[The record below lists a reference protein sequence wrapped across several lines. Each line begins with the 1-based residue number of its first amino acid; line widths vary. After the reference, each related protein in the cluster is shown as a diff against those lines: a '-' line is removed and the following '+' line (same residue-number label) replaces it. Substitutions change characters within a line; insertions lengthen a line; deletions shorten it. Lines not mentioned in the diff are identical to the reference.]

1 VSKRSGSDERVA
13 SVEKSREKGIEEREM
28 KTVVTRTLIALAG
41 VVLVLPFVA
50 GALLVGARALNGAE
64 STEHNLM
71 LVALA
76 FGAALFGGVRNLV
89 RPAEIERERSS
100 SLHIAPKVA
109 HGRPHAFLGTHG
121 L

>member
-1 VSKRSGSDERVA
+1 MKR
-13 SVEKSREKGIEEREM
+13 
-28 KTVVTRTLIALAG
+28 VVTRTLVAVAG

-50 GALLVGARALNGAE
+50 VALLVGARAMSGAE

-76 FGAALFGGVRNLV
+76 FVAALFGGVRNLV
-89 RPAEIERERSS
+89 RPAEIERGHRS

-109 HGRPHAFLGTHG
+109 HGNRHAFLGTHG

>member
-1 VSKRSGSDERVA
+1 MKR
-13 SVEKSREKGIEEREM
+13 
-28 KTVVTRTLIALAG
+28 VVIRTLIALAG

-50 GALLVGARALNGAE
+50 VALLVGARALSGAE

-71 LVALA
+71 LVTLA
-76 FGAALFGGVRNLV
+76 FVAALFGGVRNLV
-89 RPAEIERERSS
+89 RPAEIERGHSS

-109 HGRPHAFLGTHG
+109 HRSQHAFLGTNG

>member
-1 VSKRSGSDERVA
+1 
-13 SVEKSREKGIEEREM
+13 M
-28 KTVVTRTLIALAG
+28 TRTLIALVG

-50 GALLVGARALNGAE
+50 VALLVGARALASAE

-76 FGAALFGGVRNLV
+76 FVAALFGGVRNLV
-89 RPAEIERERSS
+89 RPAEIEHGHRS

-109 HGRPHAFLGTHG
+109 HRRRHAFLGTHG